1 MPAIYQARPERQKPH
16 TNLNLTR
23 EVQIIQLPCIIEQF
37 LNPRV
42 SVLCVYLISVLS
54 ITQPGNQNRA
64 AGLYY
69 SVVLKN
75 TQTRKY
81 YAVTQF
87 AFTTTAPWKITSLH
101 TTPTQNKCRNIG
113 SETPSALSWPPCQS
127 RTWILKGIGHKTCAI
142 SMIK

>member
-42 SVLCVYLISVLS
+42 SVLCVYSISVLS

-101 TTPTQNKCRNIG
+101 TTPTQNKFRNIVTC
-113 SETPSALSWPPCQS
+113 SEFAT
-127 RTWILKGIGHKTCAI
+127 
-142 SMIK
+142 